1 MIRII
6 GQIRAK
12 SPLTFSLPTKE
23 EERKKPEITILTET
37 GTEETRL
44 IIPVNNLRGKLRFL
58 CAKYFLNKLYEKT
71 NRKIDYLTFLLYT
84 GGGIVS
90 KKSTDAKAIIL
101 PEKYFEVEKVIEKTI
116 VLSLFGGTL
125 PYPVGMI
132 RGKLEVSIPICD
144 QKGISTEQ
152 FSFSKLPH
160 EEEYF
165 ELIKKEMADSKSY
178 ISIFEKVREKD
189 GQNVVMVRNVIEDNY
204 FIPEGVTF
212 SHFIRVR
219 NGKEEELGLLLHGLQ
234 QLSIEGIGGF
244 SRFAFGKI
252 AFSYKVEIDLK
263 EKKKYAN
270 IDIEDGEIKVNTEE
284 DKWIFDA
291 IKKVE
296 EVYESL
302 SLDDWNAFYY
312 ADLEKLI
319 KEASKEIVKAKEK
332 KER

>member
-1 MIRII
+1 MVKIV
-6 GQIRAK
+6 GQIKAK
-12 SPLTFSLPTKE
+12 TPLAFSIPSKE
-23 EERKKPEITILTET
+23 EERKKPEITIFTET
-37 GTEETRL
+37 ETKETRL
-44 IIPVNNLRGKLRFL
+44 IIPVNSLRGKLRFL

-84 GGGIVS
+84 SGGIVS

-101 PEKYFEVEKVIEKTI
+101 PEKYFEVEKVIEKSI

-132 RGKLEVSIPICD
+132 RGKLEISIPICD
-144 QKGISTEQ
+144 QRDISIEQ
-152 FSFSKLPH
+152 FNFSKLPH

-165 ELIKKEMADSKSY
+165 ELIKKGMADSESY

-219 NGKEEELGLLLHGLQ
+219 NGREEELGLLLHGLRE
-234 QLSIEGIGGF
+234 LSVEGIGGF

-252 AFSYKVEIDLK
+252 AFNYKVEVNLEDERK
-263 EKKKYAN
+263 DAN
-270 IDIEDGEIKVNTEE
+270 IEIEDGEIKIRSEK
-284 DKWIFDA
+284 DKWVFDV
-291 IKKVE
+291 IKKVDE
-296 EVYESL
+296 FYESL
-302 SLDDWNAFYY
+302 NLDDWNAFYY

-319 KEASKEIVKAKEK
+319 KEASKEVVKAKEK
-332 KER
+332 KEK